1 MPTPLILLIVLGI
14 ITVDFVSIVPSPAA
28 TDAAHIEVYYGPEDV
43 PGDRL
48 VLLYDHARQYIYV
61 AVYAITFPPAVKA
74 LADAKKRGV
83 DVRVLTDRGQIADP
97 KQQRALGILHAAG
110 VPIRVNAHD
119 GLMHLKQVVID
130 DDINTSGSMN
140 HTTSGHRYNDERFDV
155 ITDRHLSVKAR
166 KKFLALWEDRVRF
179 EEWTE

>member
-1 MPTPLILLIVLGI
+1 MPTHLILLIVSGI
-14 ITVDFVSIVPSPAA
+14 ISLDFVSIGPAPAA
-28 TDAAHIEVYYGPEDV
+28 TDAAHIEVYYAPEDG
-43 PGDRL
+43 PGERL
-48 VLLYDHARQYIYV
+48 VSLYDQAHHYIYV

-74 LADAKKRGV
+74 LVDAKKRGV
-83 DVRVLTDRGQIADP
+83 EVRVLTDRGQVADP
-97 KQQRALGILHAAG
+97 KQQRALSILRAAG
-110 VPIRVNAHD
+110 IPIRVNAHD

-140 HTTSGHRYNDERFDV
+140 QTTSGHRYNDERFDV

-166 KKFLALWEDRVRF
+166 KKFLALWEDRIRF